1 MSDHWDHENSTAL
14 EALQSGD
21 VEPLITLLEETKRP
35 LHTELRLWLAAMLKG
50 DATSVKD
57 YWLEL
62 KRHPGFPSTDASVFA
77 LRSIRIG
84 KWIHALWNDGQDLT
98 KAKASAEEEFGLGA
112 RTIDDIWAQ
121 YRSLYFQLEEE
132 GISLSPGL
140 RPLRPQLTKPSE

>member
-1 MSDHWDHENSTAL
+1 MSDYWDHESVAAL
-14 EALQSGD
+14 EALQIGD

-35 LHTELRLWLAAMLKG
+35 LHAELRLWLAAMLKG

-62 KRHPGFPSTDASVFA
+62 KRHPGFLSTDVSV
-77 LRSIRIG
+77 LVVRNIHIG
-84 KWIHALWNDGQDLT
+84 KRIHALWDDGQNLT
-98 KAKASAEEEFGLGA
+98 KAKASAQKKFRLGA

-121 YRSLYFQLEEE
+121 YRRLYFQLKEE

-140 RPLRPQLTKPSE
+140 RPLRAQLAKPGD